1 MVCSALSAL
10 HDALAL
16 PAQPGKAQPGKA
28 IADQAVA
35 YMHKFIVQTL
45 KLHLQ
50 CRPHV
55 WRPLTPE
62 AARCH

>member
-16 PAQPGKAQPGKA
+16 PAQPGKA

-35 YMHKFIVQTL
+35 YMYKFIVQTL